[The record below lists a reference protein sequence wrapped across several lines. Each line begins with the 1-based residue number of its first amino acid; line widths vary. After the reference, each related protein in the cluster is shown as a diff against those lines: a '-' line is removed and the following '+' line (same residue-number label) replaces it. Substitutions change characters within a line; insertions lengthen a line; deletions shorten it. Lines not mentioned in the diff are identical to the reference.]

1 MANLIEY
8 PGQDKVIKRICE
20 LINTMGGRHTI
31 EDESGT
37 DYANEPVLQFK
48 GVTSITDDS
57 ENEKTIVKVLPFTI
71 TENPNGGYDVTYP
84 N

>member
-1 MANLIEY
+1 MSLIEY
-8 PGQDKVIKRICE
+8 GGESKVIKRICE
-20 LINTMGGRHTI
+20 LLDTMGGGHTI

-57 ENEKTIVKVLPFTI
+57 VNEKTIVQVLPFTI

-84 N
+84 S

>member
-1 MANLIEY
+1 MSLIEY
-8 PGQDKVIKRICE
+8 GGESKVIKRICE
-20 LINTMGGRHTI
+20 LLDTMGGGHTI

-57 ENEKTIVKVLPFTI
+57 VNEKTIVQVLPFTI
-71 TENPNGGYDVTYP
+71 TENPNGGYDITYP
-84 N
+84 S